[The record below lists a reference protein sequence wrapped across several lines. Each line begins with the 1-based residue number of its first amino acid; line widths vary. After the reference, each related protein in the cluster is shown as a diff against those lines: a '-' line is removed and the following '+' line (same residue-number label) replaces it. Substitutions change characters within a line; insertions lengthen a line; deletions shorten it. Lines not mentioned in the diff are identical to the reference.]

1 MAILP
6 DLTQVKT
13 ATVTATAT
21 PKPKAQ
27 TVTVDAAQLA
37 TMQAQIEALTAA
49 LHDAKAP
56 KALTFKVSE
65 KGAISVYGLNA
76 RFPVTLY
83 AEQWER
89 VLERAEAL
97 LAFCA
102 SDATNAK
109 TGAGITR
116 RGV

>member
-1 MAILP
+1 MAILQ

-13 ATVTATAT
+13 ATVTQQA
-21 PKPKAQ
+21 PKPKA

-56 KALTFKVSE
+56 KALSFKVSE

-89 VLERAEAL
+89 VLERANDL
-97 LAFCA
+97 LAFCQ
-102 SDATNAK
+102 STATNAK
-109 TGAGITR
+109 TGAAIAR
-116 RGV
+116 RGATG